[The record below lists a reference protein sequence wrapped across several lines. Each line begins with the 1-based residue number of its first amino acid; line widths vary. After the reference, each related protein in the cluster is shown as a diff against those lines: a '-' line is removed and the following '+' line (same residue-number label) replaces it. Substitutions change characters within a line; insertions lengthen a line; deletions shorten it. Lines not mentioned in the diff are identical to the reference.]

1 MGELEAS
8 KDPLPRK
15 LWPDMGGSDESKID
29 FTASQYETFK
39 KRHEEDQMAVDKLKE
54 GIDGFVKDQKSLEKL
69 IGELK
74 DHV

>member
-1 MGELEAS
+1 
-8 KDPLPRK
+8 
-15 LWPDMGGSDESKID
+15 MGGADEQKID
-29 FTASQYETFK
+29 FTESHYETFK
-39 KRHEEDQMAVDKLKE
+39 KMHGDDQMAVDKLKE